1 MMHFYSGYHFF
12 GMHLIWWAFW
22 VVLLAVVFRM
32 FEPVRR
38 GTGRRNDRL

>member
-1 MMHFYSGYHFF
+1 MHFYDGYHFF

-22 VVLLAVVFRM
+22 VLFFVVGIRL

-38 GTGRRNDRL
+38 GRGRGKDQS